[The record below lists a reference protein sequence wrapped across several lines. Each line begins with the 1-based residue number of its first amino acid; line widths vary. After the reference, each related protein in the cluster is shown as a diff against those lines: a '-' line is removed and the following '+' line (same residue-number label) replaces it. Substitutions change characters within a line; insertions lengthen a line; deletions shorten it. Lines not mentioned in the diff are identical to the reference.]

1 MTRVCDDVIIRYVRT
16 VTRVLEVAPAGT
28 VQDDVASNLMVLI
41 AEGSGEDD
49 DDHEMDRL
57 LRCESVAHLAELL
70 VLETDAE
77 FNNNTEDLGEEA
89 GADQPRKHEPMP
101 PMLLQIVAWV
111 LGEYGALI
119 ADTVHCQDAMLENFQ
134 LFH

>member
-1 MTRVCDDVIIRYVRT
+1 MRT

-41 AEGSGEDD
+41 AEGSGDD
-49 DDHEMDRL
+49 DDEMDRL
-57 LRCESVAHLAELL
+57 LRCESVAHLTELL
-70 VLETDAE
+70 VLETDNDAQ
-77 FNNNTEDLGEEA
+77 FNSHE
-89 GADQPRKHEPMP
+89 GASDEVVDQPRKHEPMP

-119 ADTVHCQDAMLENFQ
+119 VDTVRELLIWLSTEHARASISHFFNAVA
-134 LFH
+134 